1 MPRNNFIDLVS
12 RCVISVYLCSL
23 FLFVKFAIF
32 FNLSLLEFLII
43 IIIFCNSRFVTGNLV
58 FYSILC
64 GQYI

>member
-43 IIIFCNSRFVTGNLV
+43 IIFCNSRFVTGNLV
-58 FYSILC
+58 FYSILR

>member
-43 IIIFCNSRFVTGNLV
+43 IIFCNPRFVTGNLV